1 MVQAFDGRILG
12 DAALSRGPRG
22 RELGAGSGESLG
34 GFGQSRSASGP
45 EPGSGPVEQEQLA
58 AEPFDP
64 MSCLRTRVG
73 GPSA

>member
-1 MVQAFDGRILG
+1 MVQAFNGRVLG

-45 EPGSGPVEQEQLA
+45 EPRSGPVEQEQLA
-58 AEPFDP
+58 A
-64 MSCLRTRVG
+64 
-73 GPSA
+73 